1 MDEQRQLA
9 FAHFLDASWQSF
21 RSQMLQA
28 YSETLEASPLALQ
41 EWESRLR
48 SKDSGLAKG
57 NEYSDGKDDIIMR
70 PSKDVQLLHTQ
81 PPTRLQSL
89 HSFSE
94 KVNEALS
101 EVPVE
106 VEVEGV
112 APPPDFEH
120 LLRQQSEADSIFE
133 GQNDVENDEQ
143 VSKEISDSATQAIR
157 HRLQVRLGAMNKNK
171 LISGKLLV
179 NTVEALGLTTYME
192 DDMNEFVNTLA
203 DYIELRFVKK
213 EGKNGFRR
221 SHSSNNV
228 FQFQDE
234 HRDLLGRPVW
244 HWPQG
249 DESIQGS
256 KDHGEKPKEAKNLVP
271 LKALSDVFVT
281 KDKELLKKIFGA
293 PMMTQYE
300 AMKEILLAGDTNRLV
315 AELTFVRIND
325 LAAPPEKIHPLI
337 FIEPF
342 VAVLILANGIMIGF
356 QTDPRYEDWDGW
368 IYLEVIF
375 AVVLIME
382 VCLRVHLSGLKSYF
396 CGSDKFWNFFDMFLL
411 FTGLTDIVVELA
423 VQSTADMTGA
433 SLLRFCRLVRL
444 VRVVKVFRVK
454 YMKELRLMVK
464 GLVGGFRTLFL
475 SFALL
480 FAVLYVI
487 SGFAT
492 MTLGR
497 DTSLKDDLLKHFEN
511 IPSSMFTA
519 FRCFSG
525 ECFAESGVPIAAV
538 LAHSHGLPFVMCYTA
553 SYLLVSLGIYNVILA
568 VYVDITMRAAK
579 ESEAVTAE
587 QHSRES
593 IRIARTTRE
602 LLKKFAA
609 AYRMFSDMDDH
620 AQSRSTRIDF
630 KPMESSFTD
639 EDIHEHIAIT
649 KELFL
654 LIIQDQSVQFLMDE
668 LELPHDRANLFE
680 IIDADGSGTL
690 HVTELVQGLLKIRG
704 EVKKSDAVATLLAT
718 KAIQN
723 MVLELKED
731 EAQFRHTVLKILQPQ
746 HRSSRGE
753 L

>member
-1 MDEQRQLA
+1 
-9 FAHFLDASWQSF
+9 
-21 RSQMLQA
+21 
-28 YSETLEASPLALQ
+28 
-41 EWESRLR
+41 
-48 SKDSGLAKG
+48 
-57 NEYSDGKDDIIMR
+57 MR

-179 NTVEALGLTTYME
+179 NTVEALGLTTYTE

-213 EGKNGFRR
+213 EQQFGIANFGFASPAPDPRRTSQPRLTAVEFYGQTMGKWILDEGKNGFRR

-315 AELTFVRIND
+315 AELTFDARRKVCLEQKWVWD
-325 LAAPPEKIHPLI
+325 CHE
-337 FIEPF
+337 EPF

-382 VCLRVHLSGLKSYF
+382 VCLR
-396 CGSDKFWNFFDMFLL
+396 DMFLL

-423 VQSTADMTGA
+423 VQSTTDMTGA

-497 DTSLKDDLLKHFEN
+497 DTSLKD
-511 IPSSMFTA
+511 PT
-519 FRCFSG
+519 
-525 ECFAESGVPIAAV
+525 P
-538 LAHSHGLPFVMCYTA
+538 
-553 SYLLVSLGIYNVILA
+553 
-568 VYVDITMRAAK
+568 
-579 ESEAVTAE
+579 
-587 QHSRES
+587 
-593 IRIARTTRE
+593 
-602 LLKKFAA
+602 
-609 AYRMFSDMDDH
+609 
-620 AQSRSTRIDF
+620 
-630 KPMESSFTD
+630 
-639 EDIHEHIAIT
+639 
-649 KELFL
+649 
-654 LIIQDQSVQFLMDE
+654 
-668 LELPHDRANLFE
+668 
-680 IIDADGSGTL
+680 
-690 HVTELVQGLLKIRG
+690 
-704 EVKKSDAVATLLAT
+704 
-718 KAIQN
+718 
-723 MVLELKED
+723 
-731 EAQFRHTVLKILQPQ
+731 
-746 HRSSRGE
+746 
-753 L
+753 